1 MWRNPAFRISWMSYL
16 WSLCFRIPGRDRQL
30 KSPCSSVSLIEPQ
43 LTRRQPQS
51 CDSLSHC
58 TLSSSTR
65 KSPGASYR
73 VHVWNPGRV
82 RQWKRTGNLPIMRL
96 MRKLTGHIDHIEK
109 CGIFTYFQYVFRS
122 SLYCLFSEV
131 WMRCVRKKIQLLLE
145 FLKVLFFL
153 GPAIFLLYINYL
165 PDDVICNIVIYVD
178 ETTLYYEWDQT
189 SDL

>member
-16 WSLCFRIPGRDRQL
+16 WSLCLRIPGRDRQL

-51 CDSLSHC
+51 CDSPPPPPPPPP
-58 TLSSSTR
+58 TR

-73 VHVWNPGRV
+73 VHVWNPGGV

-109 CGIFTYFQYVFRS
+109 YVIFTYFQYVFRS

-131 WMRCVRKKIQLLLE
+131 WMRCVRKNIQLLLE
-145 FLKVLFFL
+145 FLKVLLFL